1 MKTII
6 AIIGASGSGKTQ
18 LSLYA
23 SHFGYPVICS
33 YTTRPM
39 RESETNGVEHIF
51 VTEDQM
57 PSKDKMLAYTF
68 FGGYHYWAEKAQV
81 DDNIPTLYVIDE
93 KGLVDLKSKYKDE
106 YKIFCVYVT
115 RPNNDVDKERQERDN
130 DRIKIDPS
138 DIDMEIVNDYNSLKE
153 FLEIEGQRLVMKLD
167 IDF

>member
-1 MKTII
+1 MKTIV
-6 AIIGASGSGKTQ
+6 AIIGSSGSGKTQ

-23 SHFGYPVICS
+23 NKFGYPVICS

-39 RESETNGVEHIF
+39 RKDETNGVEHIF
-51 VTEDQM
+51 VTDDQM

-81 DDNIPTLYVIDE
+81 DDKLPTLYVIDE
-93 KGLVDLKSKYKDE
+93 KGLAYLKSKYKDE

-115 RPNNDVDKERQERDN
+115 RPNNDVDNERQERDN

-153 FLEIEGQRLVMKLD
+153 FLEIEGKRLVMVLD
-167 IDF
+167 IYF